1 MTLRASVPVQDT
13 AVLHS
18 SNIRTLKQWIALC
31 FKGSS
36 LSSGTKVLEELNG
49 ALLCVL
55 GFCPQYCH
63 YDRALQHSFLKLSA
77 KYSRIGWL
85 KCYCLCSTAVILDC
99 IAMHRGGLGQDHLH
113 IVKQSALPTTH
124 QSHSNMLRCYC
135 ASTST
140 TALSWQKKE
149 KWKYL
154 QNFITTH
161 KCVIMLA
168 STIQQNWASPL
179 TVLNLSWVLTV
190 AFST

>member
-1 MTLRASVPVQDT
+1 MLCVSKAPVSVLEQK
-13 AVLHS
+13 S
-18 SNIRTLKQWIALC
+18 YI
-31 FKGSS
+31 
-36 LSSGTKVLEELNG
+36 LEELNR
-49 ALLCVL
+49 AMLSVL
-55 GFCPQYCH
+55 SFCPHYCH
-63 YDRALQHSFLKLSA
+63 YDGDLLHSFLKLSA
-77 KYSRIGWL
+77 KQSRIGWL
-85 KCYCLCSTAVILDC
+85 KCYCLCGTAVILDC

-113 IVKQSALPTTH
+113 MVKQSALPTTH

-140 TALSWQKKE
+140 TAGSWQKKE